1 MNFKTIFSYNINE
14 VKYMKNLYPHFRC
27 DNPNYNFYRTDS
39 CVNNSPCL
47 NQFQNN
53 DTRFGGFLLPFLTGA
68 VVTAPLWFLS
78 GQNRY
83 QTYPPYYPYPPQNV
97 PTYYSYPQYR

>member
-1 MNFKTIFSYNINE
+1 MNFKSYFSYNIIE
-14 VKYMKNLYPHFRC
+14 VNYMKNLYPHFRC
-27 DNPNYNFYRTDS
+27 DNPIFDCYRS
-39 CVNNSPCL
+39 NLCQ

-68 VVTAPLWFLS
+68 VVSAPFWFL
-78 GQNRY
+78 GAQNRY
-83 QTYPPYYPYPPQNV
+83 QTYPPYYPYPPQNI